1 MSNEFNNAVR
11 SDKTNNIKQIK
22 PELAWRDDS
31 IVGESPI
38 WCPALNQLYWVDI
51 RRNRVQ
57 RFDPSTGKNI
67 FKTLDDIVTAVNLRV
82 GGGLVLTLK
91 KEFAFMNFETGAITR
106 AGNPEPDQIG
116 NRFNDAKCDRAGRLW
131 AGTMGD
137 ANWMS
142 PTGSLYRFM
151 GAGQVKRERGEVICS
166 NGTGWS
172 PDNRTMYHTESFR
185 WAVFAYDFDNATGE
199 ISNRRPFIQLDP
211 KGKEFPDGLTVDTDG
226 FIWSAHV
233 GGGRIVR
240 YDPQGKAERE
250 VILPVSRGTSCAFGG
265 ADFKTLYISSARE
278 TLSPADIEK
287 EPLAG
292 SLFVCDPGV
301 QGMAETPFR
310 G

>member
-1 MSNEFNNAVR
+1 M
-11 SDKTNNIKQIK
+11 
-22 PELAWRDDS
+22 
-31 IVGESPI
+31 
-38 WCPALNQLYWVDI
+38 
-51 RRNRVQ
+51 Q
-57 RFDPSTGKNI
+57 RFDPRTGKNV
-67 FKTLDDIVTAVNLRV
+67 FRTLDDIVTSVNLRA

-91 KEFAFMNFETGAITR
+91 KEFAFMNFETNAITR

-116 NRFNDAKCDRAGRLW
+116 NRFNDAKCDRTGRLW

-142 PTGSLYRFM
+142 PTGSLYRFT
-151 GAGQVKRERGEVICS
+151 GEGQAKRERGEVICS

-172 PDNRTMYHTESFR
+172 PDNQTMYHTESFR
-185 WAVFAYDFDNATGE
+185 WAVFAYDFDNLTGE

-250 VILPVSRGTSCAFGG
+250 VNLPVSRGTSCAFGG
-265 ADFKTLYISSARE
+265 PDFKTLYISSARE
-278 TLSPADIEK
+278 TLSAADIER

-301 QGMAETPFR
+301 QGIVETPFR

>member
-1 MSNEFNNAVR
+1 MSEHFNSAAEC
-11 SDKTNNIKQIK
+11 DKANNIKQIK

-38 WCPALNQLYWVDI
+38 WCPDSGMLYWVDI

-67 FKTLDDIVTAVNLRV
+67 FRTLDDIVTSVNLRA
-82 GGGLVLTLK
+82 GGSLVLTLK
-91 KEFAFMNFETGAITR
+91 KEFAFMNFETDAVTR

-116 NRFNDAKCDRAGRLW
+116 NRFNDAKCDRTGRLG

-142 PTGSLYRFM
+142 PTGSLYRFT
-151 GAGQVKRERGEVICS
+151 GAGQAKRERGEVICS

-172 PDNRTMYHTESFR
+172 PDNQTMYHTESFR
-185 WAVFAYDFDNATGE
+185 WAVFAYDFDAATGE

-226 FIWSAHV
+226 FVWSAHV
-233 GGGRIVR
+233 VGGRIVR
-240 YDPQGKAERE
+240 YDPQGKAER
-250 VILPVSRGTSCAFGG
+250 
-265 ADFKTLYISSARE
+265 
-278 TLSPADIEK
+278 
-287 EPLAG
+287 
-292 SLFVCDPGV
+292 
-301 QGMAETPFR
+301 
-310 G
+310 